1 VVNVELT
8 DMDWLELTVF
18 TVIFLM
24 DCVWILEFVIG
35 FEIDSLALVSCA
47 KGCSL

>member
-1 VVNVELT
+1 
-8 DMDWLELTVF
+8 MYWLELTVLA
-18 TVIFLM
+18 VIFLM

-35 FEIDSLALVSCA
+35 FEIDSLALIPCA

>member
-8 DMDWLELTVF
+8 DMYWLELAVF
-18 TVIFLM
+18 TVVFLM
-24 DCVWILEFVIG
+24 DCVWVLEFVIG
-35 FEIDSLALVSCA
+35 FEIDRLALISCA